1 MVRLEL
7 TGPGT
12 QELTVAPGSYKGYT
26 LLTVLVALVLLAA
39 GAYSLLDLA
48 SFHQPQAKR
57 FWNERQQYQAARGG
71 IEYLLELLAA
81 EEPDLPCRI
90 QH

>member
-1 MVRLEL
+1 M
-7 TGPGT
+7 
-12 QELTVAPGSYKGYT
+12 
-26 LLTVLVALVLLAA
+26 LAA

-57 FWNERQQYQAARGG
+57 FLNERQQYQAARGG

-81 EEPDLPCRI
+81 EEPDLLAEFSIEAGRQLEIGGVPVAVSI
-90 QH
+90 EDE